1 MPVEVA
7 PFGVA
12 PPPRPAGWLGAVE
25 FPPPPVP
32 PPPVFP
38 ALVLPPDEVPDEPLP
53 LPDDADAEFDPE
65 DPLEDVVDVVFEV
78 DVVDDV
84 PADAGV
90 VIVAVGT
97 VSGGAPEVSVAA
109 PPPPHAA
116 IAAAAAAPA
125 PSTAS
130 LRVAR
135 MTAGRAGTT
144 SASDF
149 KRIHPPA
156 AMRAVVEVLLAML
169 IAPVAKA
176 KVLNRPR
183 QLGWGRCQGQ
193 QLPDDLQRLAG
204 LSIDVDPSDLGVDHD
219 LATGGWRPHPVL
231 LTQPH
236 SQPSYS
242 RGRMSAAVPE
252 ALAGG
257 AGAPDAPVSPPADGL
272 DRVPPLKVWRSRWDA
287 LPRL

>member
-1 MPVEVA
+1 VPVVLA

-12 PPPRPAGWLGAVE
+12 PPPPPAGWLGAVE

-32 PPPVFP
+32 PPPVLP

-53 LPDDADAEFDPE
+53 LPDADAELDGE
-65 DPLEDVVDVVFEV
+65 DPLEDVVEVVFEV

-90 VIVAVGT
+90 VIGAVGT

-116 IAAAAAAPA
+116 MAAATAAPA

-135 MTAGRAGTT
+135 IAAGRPGMTN
-144 SASDF
+144 ASDF
-149 KRIHPPA
+149 ERIHPPA

-169 IAPVAKA
+169 VTPVAET

-204 LSIDVDPSDLGVDHD
+204 LSIDVGPSDLCVDHD

-236 SQPSYS
+236 SEPSYS
-242 RGRMSAAVPE
+242 RGRMSAAVREPL
-252 ALAGG
+252 ADRAGAAGG
-257 AGAPDAPVSPPADGL
+257 PVSPPADGL

-287 LPRL
+287 SPRS

>member
-1 MPVEVA
+1 
-7 PFGVA
+7 
-12 PPPRPAGWLGAVE
+12 
-25 FPPPPVP
+25 
-32 PPPVFP
+32 VFP
-38 ALVLPPDEVPDEPLP
+38 ALVLPPDEVPDELP
-53 LPDDADAEFDPE
+53 LPDEADAEFDPE
-65 DPLEDVVDVVFEV
+65 DPLEDVVEVVFEV
-78 DVVDDV
+78 DVVEAV
-84 PADAGV
+84 PADAGF

-135 MTAGRAGTT
+135 MTAGLPGTS

-169 IAPVAKA
+169 VAPVAKA

-183 QLGWGRCQGQ
+183 QVGWGRCQGQ
-193 QLPDDLQRLAG
+193 QLADDLQRLAG
-204 LSIDVDPSDLGVDHD
+204 LSIDVGPSDLRVNHD
-219 LATGGWRPHPVL
+219 LATRGWRPHPVL

-252 ALAGG
+252 PLADR
-257 AGAPDAPVSPPADGL
+257 AGAPDASVSPPADGL

>member
-1 MPVEVA
+1 M
-7 PFGVA
+7 
-12 PPPRPAGWLGAVE
+12 
-25 FPPPPVP
+25 P

-38 ALVLPPDEVPDEPLP
+38 ALVLPPDEVPDELP
-53 LPDDADAEFDPE
+53 LPDDADGE

-90 VIVAVGT
+90 VILAVGT

-135 MTAGRAGTT
+135 MTAGRPGTT
-144 SASDF
+144 NASDF

-169 IAPVAKA
+169 VTPVAKA
-176 KVLNRPR
+176 KILNRPR
-183 QLGWGRCQGQ
+183 QLGWSRCQGQ

-204 LSIDVDPSDLGVDHD
+204 LSIDIDPSDLSVDYD

-252 ALAGG
+252 PLAGG
-257 AGAPDAPVSPPADGL
+257 AAAAGTPVSPPADGL